1 MTKTFTKLFLLAVIL
16 FTGISTK
23 AQFYFLNENF
33 NGTTGSTPPTGWS
46 NNTLS
51 GDVSFDKWRF
61 NNPGVRALNSPI
73 SSPAAIFDSDNY
85 SGGGGFEDVTLES
98 PAFNTTGYAG
108 VTLKWDQYF
117 QSGFLGVAMVQ
128 VWDGTT
134 WNTVYNNS
142 SITTSNPNT
151 QTINI
156 TSIAANKTGIKV
168 RFRWQGDWSWFWI
181 VDNVQVY
188 YVVDVQPL
196 SVDAP
201 STPCGKTNDSVKIT
215 VRNNSGFTVNN
226 VPLTVQIGGISPVTR
241 NATIASIPASS
252 TVQVAVSG
260 VNTTG
265 GGALTVKAFTSLIG
279 DNNASNDT
287 VNFGLNIIG
296 TPADPTVTPGAICGA
311 GSVPLSAAT
320 ALPNDSIVWYT
331 SNPPSGLPIAST
343 KKFNTPNISNTTTFY
358 AAATRGST
366 TPKSLLTTT
375 AGGNGQSGAMVDIIP
390 SKNITLDS
398 VSFYEFTPAAGTYT
412 MRIYYKTGTYSGFEA
427 TPGAWT
433 NHGDYTVVAGGSAG
447 PVKFNINDLPLATGV
462 TYGFFITIISGPQ
475 TTLTYTTLGGPATY
489 SNADLTVNAGVGI
502 AGLFAGTFNPR
513 GWNGILHYK
522 EPACLSN
529 LVPVI
534 ATINSVAKGTTLN
547 AATGSKGTFNG
558 GTLISPDVNAFP
570 DSIKYDLVTP
580 TGFNNAN
587 YGTSGGSTWNVSS
600 IVVKTANGYTVP
612 SSMYSYISPNS
623 LRNGEFR
630 LHTDT
635 TLNDSVVCITI
646 NVRRLDNNCDTIL
659 KRCVYIAPRPI
670 ARFNHTEVCQ
680 GDVTDITNTSYLQ
693 AGTMTY
699 SWDFGDGTTSDL
711 ANPAH
716 VYTSS
721 GTYTVGLVVTSNKGY
736 TSSITNTVRVKE
748 IPKPNFDF
756 TNACEG
762 TAIGLVDGSILPT
775 GTTTYSWNFG
785 DNNTGT
791 GATISHLYAQP
802 GIYPVKYTV
811 NVSGCAASVT
821 KYVTQAPRSVPNFTN
836 TPLQCDNK
844 NVTFT
849 NTTTAPA
856 FGSAGYEWKLGDKT
870 VVNSKDVT
878 HTYNIFDVYN
888 VVLISRT
895 DLGCADSIT
904 KSITLLESP
913 AVRYTIGGSLCHGE
927 TLTFTNTSTTPVGAS
942 GANSYE
948 WDFGDANT
956 SIDENPTHQYA
967 GPGSKTITT
976 IARSTNGC
984 DATITSTVVVNL
996 KPSADFVSND
1006 VCLGS
1011 ETKFTNNSSIADASV
1026 LTYDW
1031 DLSGS
1036 TSILTNPATTYNT
1049 AGTKTIILTTTSTT
1063 GCTSTVTKTVEV
1075 NPLPVADI
1083 IIASQLSFD
1092 GAFNFTTNGVGTRYR
1107 WLFGDGG
1114 SDSAK
1119 SVSYKYPVDGTYNVY
1134 LVIESD
1140 KGCIGTNSEKLYVSR
1155 LSVNESALNNSVKM
1169 YPNPGNGA
1177 FAIEF
1182 DGINTEEI
1190 KSVTVL
1196 NNLGQKVAEM
1206 DLNTI
1211 NNNVMDIN
1219 ITGQAAGIYFIQ
1231 VETSNGKA
1239 SFKYNLVK

>member
-1 MTKTFTKLFLLAVIL
+1 MTKTFTKLLLLAAIL
-16 FTGISTK
+16 LTGISTK

-33 NGTTGSTPPTGWS
+33 NGTTGSTPPTGWT

-61 NNPGVRALNSPI
+61 NNPGARALNSPI

-85 SGGGGFEDVTLES
+85 SAGGGFEDVTLES

-117 QSGFLGVAMVQ
+117 QSGFGGTAMVQ

-134 WNTVYNNS
+134 WNTVYNNNS
-142 SITTSNPNT
+142 TTTSNPNT

-156 TSIAANKTGIKV
+156 TTLAANKTGIKV

-201 STPCGKTNDSVKIT
+201 KTPCGASNDSVKIT
-215 VRNNSGFTVNN
+215 VRNNSGFAVTN
-226 VPLTVQIGGISPVTR
+226 VPITVQIGGIGTATR
-241 NATIASIPASS
+241 NATIASIPASG
-252 TVQVAVSG
+252 TAQVTVSG

-265 GGALTVKAFTSLIG
+265 GGSLTVKAFTALTG

-287 VNFGLNIIG
+287 INFGINIIG
-296 TPADPTVTPGAICGA
+296 TPTAPTVTPGAICGA
-311 GSVPLSAAT
+311 GSVPLSAT
-320 ALPNDSIVWYT
+320 TTLSSDSIVWYAN
-331 SNPPSGLPIAST
+331 NPPTGLALANT
-343 KKFNTPNISNTTTFY
+343 RKFNTPNISSTTTFY
-358 AAATRGST
+358 AAAARGNT
-366 TPKSLLTTT
+366 TPKSFLTTT
-375 AGGNGQSGAMVDIIP
+375 VGGNGQQGAMVDIIAN
-390 SKNITLDS
+390 KNIILDS
-398 VSFYEFTPAAGTYT
+398 ISFYEFTPTAGTYT
-412 MRIYYKTGTYSGFEA
+412 MRIYYKTGTYNGFA
-427 TPGAWT
+427 TTAGAWT
-433 NHGDYTVVAGGSAG
+433 NHGDYTVTASGSAG
-447 PVKFNINDLPLATGV
+447 PVKFNINDLELASGV
-462 TYGFFITIISGPQ
+462 TYGFYITIISGPQ
-475 TTLTYTTLGGPATY
+475 TTLTYTTLGSPTTY
-489 SNADLTVNAGVGI
+489 SNADITVNAGVGVS
-502 AGLFAGTFNPR
+502 GLFAGTFNPR

-522 EPACLSN
+522 EPACLSA
-529 LVPVI
+529 LVPVT
-534 ATINSVAKGTTLN
+534 ATINDVAKGTTLN
-547 AATGSKGTFNG
+547 AKSGSKGTFNG
-558 GTLISPDVNAFP
+558 GTIISPDVNAAP

-580 TGFNNAN
+580 TGFNNAD
-587 YGTSGGSTWNVSS
+587 YGTGGSKTWNVSS
-600 IVVKTANGYTVP
+600 IIVETTNGYTVP
-612 SSMYSYISPNS
+612 SSMYSFIAPTS
-623 LRNGEFR
+623 LRGGEFR

-635 TLNDSVVCITI
+635 TLNDSIVGVTL
-646 NVRRLDNNCDTIL
+646 NVRRLDNNCDTVI
-659 KRCVYIAPRPI
+659 KKYIYIAPRPI

-680 GDVTDITNTSYLQ
+680 GDVTEMINTSYLQ

-699 SWDFGDGTTSDL
+699 AWDFGDGKTSDL

-716 VYTSS
+716 VYGAP
-721 GTYTVGLVVTSNKGY
+721 GTYTVSVVVTSDKGY
-736 TSSITNTVRVKE
+736 TSSATNSVKVKE

-762 TAIGLVDGSILPT
+762 TAIRLVDGSTLPA
-775 GTTTYSWNFG
+775 GTTTYSWDFG
-785 DNNTGT
+785 DNNTGM
-791 GATISHLYAQP
+791 GATTSHLYAQP
-802 GIYPVKYTV
+802 GIYPVRYTV
-811 NVSGCAASVT
+811 DVNGCAATTT

-836 TPLQCDNK
+836 TALQCDNK
-844 NVTFT
+844 NVAFT

-856 FGSAGYEWKLGDKT
+856 FGSAGYEWKLGDST
-870 VVNSKDVT
+870 VVNSVNVS
-878 HTYNIFDVYN
+878 HTYNSFKVYN
-888 VVLISRT
+888 VVLVSRT

-913 AVRYTIGGSLCHGE
+913 AVSYNIGGSLCHGE
-927 TLTFTNTSTTPVGAS
+927 TLTFTNTSTTPVGAA

-948 WDFGDANT
+948 WNFGDANSST
-956 SIDENPTHQYA
+956 DDSPTHQYA

-976 IARSTNGC
+976 TARSTNGC
-984 DATITSTVVVNL
+984 ESTITNNIVVNL
-996 KPSADFVSND
+996 KPSADFVASD

-1011 ETKFTNNSSIADASV
+1011 ETKFTNNSSIADAST

-1031 DLSGS
+1031 DLNGS
-1036 TSILTNPATTYNT
+1036 TSTVSNPAVTYNT
-1049 AGTKTIILTTTSTT
+1049 AGTKTIVLVTTSST

-1092 GAFNFTTNGVGTRYR
+1092 GGFSFTTNAVGTKYR

-1119 SVSYKYPVDGTYNVY
+1119 SVTYKYPVDGLYTVR
-1134 LVIESD
+1134 LVVETD
-1140 KGCIGTNSEKLYVSR
+1140 KGCIGTNTDKV
-1155 LSVNESALNNSVKM
+1155 SVNRLGVSENSLNNNVKM
-1169 YPNPGNGA
+1169 YPNPGSGA

-1182 DGINTEEI
+1182 DGINTEDI

-1196 NNLGQKVAEM
+1196 NNLGQKVADM
-1206 DLNTI
+1206 DLGTI
-1211 NNNVMDIN
+1211 NNNMMNIN